1 MQTLSGLW
9 PLTFIISLY
18 AFVFFIQFRISE
30 RGITSGLTL
39 RSSYISRSLTLGVTA
54 FSDSRI
60 AILIPITLKGRDG
73 TIPFTFDPQS
83 NDIEPYKALPRAR
96 TVLIT
101 FPLKGVG
108 QSKRLLELYWKAH
121 IDTEL
126 KRNWIQLGSTG
137 IYKND
142 GWSAWDSPY
151 DKTNDRAVAEDE
163 LLECMRNRACVL
175 NLVGLYGGQRQLRHW
190 LPRVA
195 RTKEDAAGKGA
206 LHMIHGRDVSRA
218 IIAAHLKLVE
228 EYAAPLKAP
237 TPDSDSPFP
246 YLTADNQAPT
256 TAAATAAPTGIPLPN
271 TLGGHR
277 FPVTDLHCYDWWDL
291 FMQFG
296 QYARQRAIDGETAVE
311 VLKGAKP
318 EELLYEKW
326 VLELIDEKGIRAL
339 PRDKTGEGLGRLVD
353 GRAFWAVAEARP
365 LEGRADRRPNE
376 D

>member
-1 MQTLSGLW
+1 M
-9 PLTFIISLY
+9 LTMS
-18 AFVFFIQFRISE
+18 
-30 RGITSGLTL
+30 
-39 RSSYISRSLTLGVTA
+39 
-54 FSDSRI
+54 
-60 AILIPITLKGRDG
+60 KGRDG
-73 TIPFTFDPQS
+73 TIPFTFDPESS
-83 NDIEPYKALPRAR
+83 NIKPYNALPRAR

-108 QSKRLLELYWKAH
+108 QSKHLLKLYWQAH
-121 IDTEL
+121 IDTDL

-151 DKTNDRAVAEDE
+151 DKTTDRAVAEDE
-163 LLECMRNRACVL
+163 LLGSMRNRACVL
-175 NLVGLYGGQRQLRHW
+175 NLVGLYGGERQLRHW

-195 RTKEDAAGKGA
+195 RTKEDVAGKGA
-206 LHMIHGRDVSRA
+206 VHMIHGRDVSRA
-218 IIAAHLKLVE
+218 IIATHLKLVN
-228 EYAAPLKAP
+228 EYASPLKVP
-237 TPDSDSPFP
+237 SPDSDSPFS

-256 TAAATAAPTGIPLPN
+256 TPAATTTPTGIALPN
-271 TLGGHR
+271 ILGGHR
-277 FPVTDLHCYDWWDL
+277 FPVSDLHCYDWWDL

-296 QYARQRAIDGETAVE
+296 QYARQRAISGETAAG

-339 PRDKTGEGLGRLVD
+339 PRDKIGEGLGRLVD
-353 GRAFWAVAEARP
+353 GRAFWAMVDARP
-365 LEGRADRRPNE
+365 LEGRADRRPKE